1 MDTEIIYQIQQGH
14 IWDWRVAVDLFLGG
28 AGVGALLFAVLLDER
43 FKGKYR
49 EVSQTAAW
57 LAPFLV
63 AGGLLVLFLKLGKPG
78 HVYQSYINFVP
89 TSPLWWGSIFQPLLV
104 LGAFIYALKW
114 RGDQTEDSSRKTLG
128 RILAPLALI
137 VGAYHGLLLAML
149 TARPL
154 WNTGPTVVAAL
165 LGFASTG
172 IAVVML
178 AHLLRMKKSGK
189 LEDDE
194 YLATFLGDMRVV
206 RNTLAAT
213 LVLQI
218 GTCFL
223 WWLSLRYG
231 VQQDQA
237 ALECANTAFGPMF
250 WGLGIGLGLALP
262 LLIGAYAVMSGKEND
277 RKLQLSAITLTSSL
291 ILVGGFFFRLAV
303 VLAGQIEQPITT
315 IF

>member
-1 MDTEIIYQIQQGH
+1 MNAEIIYHIQQGP
-14 IWDWRVAVDLFLGG
+14 IWDWRVALDLFLGG

-49 EVSQTAAW
+49 KVSQTAAW

-63 AGGLLVLFLKLGKPG
+63 AGGLLVLFLKLGQKA
-78 HVYQSYINFVP
+78 HVHQSYLNFVP

-114 RGDQTEDSSRKTLG
+114 RKNRTEDSGRKTLG
-128 RILAPLALI
+128 RLLAPLALI

-165 LGFASTG
+165 LGFVSTG

-178 AHLLRMKKSGK
+178 AHLIRMAVTGRLADK
-189 LEDDE
+189 E
-194 YLATFLGDMRVV
+194 YLSTFFSDMRVV

-213 LVLQI
+213 IVLQI
-218 GTCFL
+218 GTCAL
-223 WWLSLRYG
+223 WWLSLRFG
-231 VQQDQA
+231 ALQDQQ
-237 ALECANTAFGPMF
+237 ALACANEAYGPMF
-250 WGLGIGLGLALP
+250 WWLGIGGGLVLP
-262 LLIGAYAVMSGKEND
+262 LLLGAYVVLRGEEHNRS
-277 RKLQLSAITLTSSL
+277 LQIPMITLTSCL

-303 VLAGQIEQPITT
+303 VLGGQAQLPITS

>member
-1 MDTEIIYQIQQGH
+1 MNAEIIYYIQHGP
-14 IWDWRVAVDLFLGG
+14 IWDWRVAMDLFLGG

-43 FKGKYR
+43 FKGKYK

-63 AGGLLVLFLKLGKPG
+63 AGGLLMIMLKLGSPQNA
-78 HVYQSYINFVP
+78 YQSYLNFCP

-114 RGDQTEDSSRKTLG
+114 RGDKSEDAGRKKLG
-128 RILAPLALI
+128 RILSPLALI

-149 TARPL
+149 TARPM
-154 WNTGPTVVAAL
+154 WNTGPTVIAAL
-165 LGFASTG
+165 LGFATTG

-178 AHLLRMKKSGK
+178 AHLVRMKANGR
-189 LEDDE
+189 LADE
-194 YLATFLGDMRVV
+194 QYLATFLGDMRIV
-206 RNTLAAT
+206 RNTLALT
-213 LVLQI
+213 LVLQV

-223 WWLSLRYG
+223 WLLSLRFG
-231 VQQDQA
+231 ALQDQQ
-237 ALECANTAFGPMF
+237 ALACANEAYGPLF
-250 WGLGIGLGLALP
+250 WWLGIVGGLVLP
-262 LLIGAYAVMSGKEND
+262 LLLGAYVVWRGEENN
-277 RKLQLSAITLTSSL
+277 RHLQISMITLTSCL

-303 VLAGQIEQPITT
+303 VLGGQLEQPITS

>member
-1 MDTEIIYQIQQGH
+1 MNAEIIYQIQHGPL
-14 IWDWRVAVDLFLGG
+14 WDWRVALDLFLGG

-43 FKGKYR
+43 FKGKYQR
-49 EVSQTAAW
+49 VSQTAAW

-63 AGGLLVLFLKLGKPG
+63 AGGLLVLFLKLGQKAN
-78 HVYQSYINFVP
+78 VYQSYLNFIP

-114 RGDQTEDSSRKTLG
+114 RGDKAEDPGRKTLG

-165 LGFASTG
+165 LGFATTG

-178 AHLLRMKKSGK
+178 AHLIRMKVSGH
-189 LEDDE
+189 LEDAE
-194 YLATFLGDMRVV
+194 YLSSFLGDMRVV
-206 RNTLAAT
+206 RNTLAT
-213 LVLQI
+213 TIILQI

-223 WWLSLRYG
+223 WWLSLRFG
-231 VQQDQA
+231 ALQDQQ
-237 ALECANTAFGPMF
+237 ALACANEAYGPMF
-250 WGLGIGLGLALP
+250 WWFGFGGGLVLP
-262 LLIGAYAVMSGKEND
+262 LLLGAYVVWRGEENN
-277 RKLQLSAITLTSSL
+277 RRLQISMITLTSCL

-303 VLAGQIEQPITT
+303 ILAGQLEQPITS